1 VGHISP
7 DNANPLC
14 FFLFLFWGVVSTV
27 VKWDYDHVGTEYD
40 FATAAPLPQII
51 GACFLVAFN
60 TLLFFPGMFLF
71 IRRRHHRMLAAR
83 FQPTLYAFVTFF
95 YILSVVNTA
104 SLILGK
110 PAMCDVLEPFIV
122 LIPIFIQHFL
132 LAIPAIVIQAHL
144 ASQRVFMA
152 TPDNASDKVDKNW
165 ILHQVVRPRNRLLL
179 TLVLAVCHVGFYF
192 LLRYLVVL
200 PGDCNRTAIFAW
212 ACHACVFLPT
222 ILYPQF
228 RLLKVRDPFFI
239 RFEIFLT
246 IICNVPGSFFLNV
259 IYAFSPETFG
269 PTFDYRWI
277 YIESS
282 TFIILANLCFPLL
295 LTNDRFMAWVTSRTS
310 KDYISPEDAKSTG
323 TSSTIFALSQ
333 GVNVFQAVLNNPVL
347 LEEFT
352 QFTAEDWSAEN
363 VLFYKAVDEY
373 RSVFRQTPNLA
384 FERARFIYNRFIKP
398 ESRVEVNLDAAMRK
412 TIADMIQ
419 REILSENMFDA
430 AQKSVFDELME
441 RDSFLKWQKTNG
453 FRLALERATRDRN
466 SNSGSSYPSKRSED
480 KTARALSVIELTE
493 VL

>member
-1 VGHISP
+1 M
-7 DNANPLC
+7 
-14 FFLFLFWGVVSTV
+14 
-27 VKWDYDHVGTEYD
+27 DHEAD
-40 FATAAPLPQII
+40 FQGPHLPR
-51 GACFLVAFN
+51 G
-60 TLLFFPGMFLF
+60 
-71 IRRRHHRMLAAR
+71 RKEH
-83 FQPTLYAFVTFF
+83 
-95 YILSVVNTA
+95 
-104 SLILGK
+104 
-110 PAMCDVLEPFIV
+110 
-122 LIPIFIQHFL
+122 
-132 LAIPAIVIQAHL
+132 
-144 ASQRVFMA
+144 
-152 TPDNASDKVDKNW
+152 
-165 ILHQVVRPRNRLLL
+165 
-179 TLVLAVCHVGFYF
+179 
-192 LLRYLVVL
+192 
-200 PGDCNRTAIFAW
+200 
-212 ACHACVFLPT
+212 
-222 ILYPQF
+222 
-228 RLLKVRDPFFI
+228 
-239 RFEIFLT
+239 
-246 IICNVPGSFFLNV
+246 
-259 IYAFSPETFG
+259 
-269 PTFDYRWI
+269 
-277 YIESS
+277 
-282 TFIILANLCFPLL
+282 
-295 LTNDRFMAWVTSRTS
+295 
-310 KDYISPEDAKSTG
+310 

-398 ESRVEVNLDAAMRK
+398 ESWVEVNLDAAMRK